1 MLLVIHDGIVTL
13 DKDQASAVV
22 HLSYL
27 IRHQDLPTKD
37 IIIVRTASMA
47 PFCFPMGF
55 FINRILAKEL
65 ADVFMCPLLVA
76 AKVNKRVMR

>member
-1 MLLVIHDGIVTL
+1 
-13 DKDQASAVV
+13 
-22 HLSYL
+22 
-27 IRHQDLPTKD
+27 
-37 IIIVRTASMA
+37 MA